1 MIAHIL
7 TVAVCLAVVL
17 VFRQLDKNNRS
28 LEKVKKF
35 TDKIIADLGEYLKN
49 RETQVKNA
57 GVELDVKQSQ
67 AVAAVKRLEQN
78 IAVFENRS
86 AEFTKQTAVISEL
99 QKRIA
104 SYEQVIKELFEMTGK
119 VEENLE
125 KIYKHSAYVDKAS
138 KLLDEHQNRLTA
150 IEKRIP
156 DLILD
161 FEKQNNAYMSRLGA
175 EYTAALERRSADLQ
189 MLADS
194 AVDKNQELLDEIKSV
209 YEQSLSL
216 AAEKADSLEGE
227 IFEKL
232 KENVAHRSEE
242 FEQLLERS
250 TQDLTDYIDREKEII
265 RSSLSNKIK
274 DEQHSYDEM
283 YEQFKNTAETALN

>member
-232 KENVAHRSEE
+232 KENVAH
-242 FEQLLERS
+242 
-250 TQDLTDYIDREKEII
+250 
-265 RSSLSNKIK
+265 
-274 DEQHSYDEM
+274 
-283 YEQFKNTAETALN
+283 

>member
-86 AEFTKQTAVISEL
+86 AEFTKQTAV
-99 QKRIA
+99 KRIA
-104 SYEQVIKELFEMTGK
+104 KAHCILRTSY
-119 VEENLE
+119 
-125 KIYKHSAYVDKAS
+125 
-138 KLLDEHQNRLTA
+138 
-150 IEKRIP
+150 KRIVRN
-156 DLILD
+156 D
-161 FEKQNNAYMSRLGA
+161 R
-175 EYTAALERRSADLQ
+175 
-189 MLADS
+189 
-194 AVDKNQELLDEIKSV
+194 KS
-209 YEQSLSL
+209 
-216 AAEKADSLEGE
+216 
-227 IFEKL
+227 
-232 KENVAHRSEE
+232 
-242 FEQLLERS
+242 
-250 TQDLTDYIDREKEII
+250 
-265 RSSLSNKIK
+265 
-274 DEQHSYDEM
+274 
-283 YEQFKNTAETALN
+283 